1 MQTEERGSDVEY
13 FEKRW
18 DELDRLVDQL
28 RALTILLQ
36 SAPTS
41 WIQFPRLIPYLQVTD
56 DMLEQMDKI
65 HQEIRR
71 GRVSQEELPP
81 PTHSLG

>member
-1 MQTEERGSDVEY
+1 MQIEERGSDTEY

-18 DELDRLVDQL
+18 DELDCLVDQL
-28 RALTILLQ
+28 RALTSLLQ

-41 WIQFPRLIPYLQVTD
+41 WIQFPRLIPYLQVMD
-56 DMLEQMDKI
+56 DMLERMDNI

-71 GRVSQEELPP
+71 GRVSQKELPS